1 MSALCDADKGLPVV
15 DPGIRAIVPDVR
27 MAGPA
32 LTVVAQDDHLPV
44 FSALDAAEPGD
55 VLVVVNG
62 GGSRAVVG
70 ELFAT
75 EAKRRGLAGIVVD
88 GLCRDVAGLRR
99 LGLPF
104 FARGTVPASGS
115 TVSRAALRQRVRC
128 GGVDVGRRRRR
139 VRRRRRARDR
149 PARPP
154 AAALEGGEAIARAER
169 AMLAAMAEGRPLH
182 DLTSYAEH
190 VAALDERARE
200 RAGVP
205 CRLRPRVPW
214 YGCPH
219 SFERTDE
226 SPGTP
231 GSCLRDLESQRQG
244 DRNVRH
250 DDRSR
255 WISLVVLCVGVL
267 MIVLDATVVNVAL
280 PSIQSDLGF
289 SQSSLAWVVNAYLIA
304 FGGLLLLAG
313 RLGDLIGRRTVF
325 LAGLAVFTARVAAV
339 RRSRRARRCWSPRA
353 SSRASPAR

>member
-1 MSALCDADKGLPVV
+1 MCDNVIERLLKIEVSALCDADKGLPVV

-44 FSALDAAEPGD
+44 FSALDEAEPGD

-62 GGSRAVVG
+62 GGRRAVVG

-104 FARGTVPASGS
+104 FARGTMPASGS

-128 GGVDVGRRRRR
+128 GGVDVGPGD
-139 VRRRRRARDR
+139 VVFGDDDGLVIAPPDR
-149 PARPP
+149 L

-190 VAALDERARE
+190 AAALDDGRE
-200 RAGVP
+200 SA
-205 CRLRPRVPW
+205 LEFRV
-214 YGCPH
+214 
-219 SFERTDE
+219 D
-226 SPGTP
+226 
-231 GSCLRDLESQRQG
+231 
-244 DRNVRH
+244 
-250 DDRSR
+250 
-255 WISLVVLCVGVL
+255 
-267 MIVLDATVVNVAL
+267 
-280 PSIQSDLGF
+280 
-289 SQSSLAWVVNAYLIA
+289 
-304 FGGLLLLAG
+304 
-313 RLGDLIGRRTVF
+313 
-325 LAGLAVFTARVAAV
+325 
-339 RRSRRARRCWSPRA
+339 
-353 SSRASPAR
+353 